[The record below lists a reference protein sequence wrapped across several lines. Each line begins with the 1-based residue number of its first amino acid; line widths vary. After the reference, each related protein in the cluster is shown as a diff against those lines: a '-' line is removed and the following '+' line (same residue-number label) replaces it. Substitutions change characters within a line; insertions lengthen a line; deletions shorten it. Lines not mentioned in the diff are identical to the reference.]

1 MMKGSR
7 RAGGARGEVPAWA
20 RREDKCVTVGKVVAA
35 SAGFLAA
42 MAVFEGL
49 MWLLYAAKFIWKVI

>member
-7 RAGGARGEVPAWA
+7 RAGGARGEAPAWA
-20 RREDKCVTVGKVVAA
+20 RREDRGVTVGKVAAA

-49 MWLLYAAKFIWKVI
+49 MWLIYAAKFIWKVI

>member
-1 MMKGSR
+1 MMERSR
-7 RAGGARGEVPAWA
+7 WAGEARGEAPAWA
-20 RREDKCVTVGKVVAA
+20 RRRDRGVTVGKVVAA

-49 MWLLYAAKFIWKVI
+49 MWLIYAAKFIWKVI